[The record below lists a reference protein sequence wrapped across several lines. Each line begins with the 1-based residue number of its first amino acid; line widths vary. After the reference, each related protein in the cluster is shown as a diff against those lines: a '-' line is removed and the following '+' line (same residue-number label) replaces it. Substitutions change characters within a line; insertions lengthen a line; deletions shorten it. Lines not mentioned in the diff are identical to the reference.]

1 MRQLLR
7 FLVLGTALIVGAFA
21 WAADL
26 KGTVIDGTTKKPAAG
41 DEVVLLTFLQDG
53 MTESARTTTNR
64 SGHFS
69 LPVANART
77 SHLVRVIHQGVAYHR
92 MSEPDGNAFEVE
104 VYDVADKLDG
114 VSAVM
119 DVQRFEATSDTLE
132 VKQLITMRNNSKPP
146 RTLMNDRAF
155 EIQLPP
161 EAEVRSGLV
170 QVEEGQPLKQKPIA
184 GDQKGQYYFV
194 FPLRPGDTRFAVV
207 YRMPYKGKA
216 LIGPQLRNPLEQ
228 FVVMLP
234 RSMRFDPRDQRVFHS
249 MPDTTPDNVQGT
261 GAVTPGQTLAF
272 QISGTGRLEELQ
284 GRQQEAQQSKAAPA
298 NAPGGGLGPPI
309 EAPDPLQPYRW
320 QILAGLAGLTV
331 IGLVYVARKTRIP
344 SAEKDPVF
352 VQSVGRVPAYQ
363 QSRRRMN
370 RRQRRRARV

>member
-21 WAADL
+21 WAGDL
-26 KGTVIDGTTKKPAAG
+26 GGTVIDGTTKKPAVG
-41 DEVVLLTFLQDG
+41 DEVVLLTLSQDG
-53 MTESARTTTNR
+53 MIEGAHATTNHF
-64 SGHFS
+64 GHFS
-69 LPVANART
+69 LPVVDAHA

-92 MSEPDGNAFEVE
+92 MAEPDGNAFEVE

-132 VKQLITMRNNSKPP
+132 VKQLITMRNDSKPP
-146 RTLMNDRAF
+146 RTLMNDRPF

-161 EAEVRSGLV
+161 EAQVRSGLV
-170 QVEEGQPLKQKPIA
+170 QVEEGQPLRQKPIA

-216 LIGPQLRNPLEQ
+216 VIGPQLRNPLEQ

-272 QISGTGRLEELQ
+272 QISGTGTLEELQ
-284 GRQQEAQQSKAAPA
+284 GRRQEAQQSKAAPA

-320 QILAGLAGLTV
+320 QILGGLAGLTV